1 MSLLSLLCVGVVFEE
16 GSPSVTQAGPEL
28 EIPTLNLQEAG
39 FRGVFLWVLCGFLLC
54 LSLFCRD
61 CSSGRPQT
69 SCVRDSRSA
78 PDPGPPPLR
87 GWEDRHGSLGWT
99 WGPLSGA
106 LFPGLEKGNKTV
118 HAAVVSVSGQA
129 LYTEPDVPNG
139 IQLLSHPRRWR
150 LGSAPIYRAVGGGD
164 PGGRNI

>member
-1 MSLLSLLCVGVVFEE
+1 MSLLLLLCVGVVFEE

-69 SCVRDSRSA
+69 TCVRDSGSA
-78 PDPGPPPLR
+78 PDPGPPLLR

-129 LYTEPDVPNG
+129 LYTAPDVPNG

-150 LGSAPIYRAVGGGD
+150 LGSAPIYRAVGGD
-164 PGGRNI
+164 PGGRTI

>member
-1 MSLLSLLCVGVVFEE
+1 M
-16 GSPSVTQAGPEL
+16 TQAGPEL

-39 FRGVFLWVLCGFLLC
+39 FRGVFLWVLCGSLLW

-61 CSSGRPQT
+61 GSSGWPQT
-69 SCVRDSRSA
+69 SCVRDCCSA

-118 HAAVVSVSGQA
+118 HAAAVSVGGQA
-129 LYTEPDVPNG
+129 LYTAPDVPNG
-139 IQLLSHPRRWR
+139 IQTPKPPAEMAIRISSHLQSSGWRRPRRKKY
-150 LGSAPIYRAVGGGD
+150 LAALVAEKGPAC
-164 PGGRNI
+164 